1 MKWLINNDLFII
13 PRPCIFAC
21 SNCQI
26 TLFGVV
32 VVDFKEEIPRFAFLN
47 EERVGNEFG
56 GHIGDILCPK
66 KRIHPTLQFIE
77 VKRTSTAVNANSP
90 LFTLGNERDA
100 PLNPDN
106 YATNKTKRQAK

>member
-26 TLFGVV
+26 TLFRIVIIHL
-32 VVDFKEEIPRFAFLN
+32 KKEIPDLTFLN
-47 EERVGNEFG
+47 QERVSNKFG
-56 GHIGDILCPK
+56 RYIGHILCPK

-77 VKRTSTAVNANSP
+77 VKRTITAVNANSP

-100 PLNPDN
+100 PLNPDY

>member
-56 GHIGDILCPK
+56 GHIGDILRPEQW
-66 KRIHPTLQFIE
+66 IDPALQIVE
-77 VKRTSTAVNANSP
+77 VERTVAAVNADRP
-90 LFTLGNERDA
+90 LFTLGHEGNA
-100 PLNPDN
+100 AL
-106 YATNKTKRQAK
+106 